1 MALMVG
7 WFDRV
12 GYSVNL
18 AELHKTFSDVDW
30 QGYAQW
36 AESQDW
42 QFLTDNMVAYLNSGT
57 TFAMKRKF
65 LLNVVPPRELENQ
78 RKAAL
83 VGVFYRSK
91 GEAQPSARPIDR
103 REVTCTTIGTWR
115 RWPLLSLCH

>member
-1 MALMVG
+1 MSLTGKLTNEQSDDMTLMVQ

-42 QFLTDNMVAYLNSGT
+42 QFLTGNMVA
-57 TFAMKRKF
+57 
-65 LLNVVPPRELENQ
+65 
-78 RKAAL
+78 
-83 VGVFYRSK
+83 
-91 GEAQPSARPIDR
+91 
-103 REVTCTTIGTWR
+103 
-115 RWPLLSLCH
+115 